1 MQILQVEGLTKNFG
15 GLMAVGGVD
24 LTVESG
30 EILGLIGPNGAGK
43 TTLFNLISGT
53 FKPSAGKISFFGEN
67 ICGLKPYT
75 ICRKGLVRTFQS
87 CKVFPELTVFQN
99 VILGAFF
106 GTPENSSWDKAAAKT
121 REVLEFV
128 GLVHLSDVPAASL
141 TLLDQKQVEVARA
154 LATEPKLLMLDEMM
168 AGLNPAEVEEAMTL
182 VQKIRDQGIT
192 IIMIEHVM
200 RAIMNI
206 CGRIIVLD
214 HGKKV
219 AEGPPEEI
227 ATNKKVIEIYLG
239 E

>member
-1 MQILQVEGLTKNFG
+1 MQVLQVEGLTKNFG
-15 GLMAVGGVD
+15 GLRAVDGVD

-53 FKPSAGKISFFGEN
+53 IKPSAGKVTFLGEN
-67 ICGLKPYT
+67 IFGLKPYT

-87 CKVFPELTVFQN
+87 CKIFPELTVFQN

-106 GTPENSSWDKAAAKT
+106 GTSEKKSCEQAALQT
-121 REVLEFV
+121 REILEFV
-128 GLVHLSDVPAASL
+128 GLAHLSDVPAANL

-154 LATEPKLLMLDEMM
+154 LATQPKLLMLDEMM
-168 AGLNPAEVEEAMTL
+168 AGLNPAEVEAAMTL

-200 RAIMNI
+200 KAIMNI
-206 CGRIIVLD
+206 CGRIVVLD

-219 AEGPPEEI
+219 AEGSPKEI
-227 ATNKKVIEIYLG
+227 STNKKVIEIYLG